1 MFQNRLEPE
10 PSSFRHFAFSEKVWR
25 CLKRAERSKNGLKP
39 TDRSIIVERLN
50 EVRAQINIADE
61 VAICSILDKNP
72 FAIQVSSEAEGGTKG
87 GLLAILPLNESGF
100 SAVTQGV
107 FSGLHPEPEWI
118 SSPGEQPTALYIWLV
133 IMPGNFGRLLSA
145 IGNAIDPIATRPC
158 PMFSRSVTPHSARLH
173 KGAGFMAA
181 RNYFP
186 DADSDLLVVFPQQK
200 LPEPKRPVLDV
211 QVARSI
217 EDIFKVFSVRS
228 ATYIAEQFCFYD
240 EEFDGNDFCSTHFLG
255 RVDGD
260 AAGCVRLRFFN
271 GFAKLER
278 LAVRAEYRQSRL
290 AYQLVRAALDHAARK
305 GYRRVL
311 GHSRLDLVRFWR
323 VFGFRPIETRPE
335 FSFAGVRYQ
344 EIMAELAPH
353 AEPIPETAQPLVI
366 LRPEG
371 AWDKPGPFDH
381 NLSAQDPRRQK
392 LLEERTRTIKG
403 LSVAS
408 A

>member
-1 MFQNRLEPE
+1 MFQSKPRIET
-10 PSSFRHFAFSEKVWR
+10 SSFRHFAFSEKVWR
-25 CLKRAERSKNGLKP
+25 CLKRAERSKSGLKP
-39 TDRSIIVERLN
+39 TDRAVIIDRLN
-50 EVRAQINIADE
+50 EVRAQFHIADE
-61 VAICSILDKNP
+61 DTICSILDKNP
-72 FAIQVSSEAEGGTKG
+72 FAIQVASEVTPGSTP
-87 GLLAILPLNESGF
+87 GLLALLPLNDTGLT
-100 SAVTQGV
+100 AITQGA
-107 FSGLHPEPEWI
+107 FSGLQPKPEWI
-118 SSPGEQPTALYIWLV
+118 CAPGEQPTALYIWLV

-145 IGNAIDPIATRPC
+145 IGNAIDPIASEPC
-158 PMFSRSVTPHSARLH
+158 PMFSRSITSHSERLH
-173 KGAGFMAA
+173 AGAGFMAA

-186 DADSDLLVVFPQQK
+186 DADPDLLVVFPQRK
-200 LPEPKRPVLDV
+200 LPEAKRQILDV

-217 EDIFKVFSVRS
+217 EDIFKVFSVRA

-323 VFGFRPIETRPE
+323 VFGFRPIETRSE
-335 FSFAGVRYQ
+335 FAFAGVRYQ
-344 EIMAELAPH
+344 EIMAELEPH
-353 AEPIPETAQPLVI
+353 NGVIPETVEPLVI

-371 AWDKPGPFDH
+371 AWDKPGPFDF
-381 NLSAQDPRRQK
+381 NLSAQDPKRQK

-403 LSVAS
+403 QSVVS
-408 A
+408 H

>member
-1 MFQNRLEPE
+1 MFQNKAKIDS
-10 PSSFRHFAFSEKVWR
+10 SSFRHFAFSEKVWR
-25 CLKRAERSKNGLKP
+25 CLKRAELSKNQLVP
-39 TDRSIIVERLN
+39 TNRTVILNRLN
-50 EVRAQINIADE
+50 GMRDKINIADE
-61 VAICSILDKNP
+61 ASICAILDKNP
-72 FAIQVSSEAEGGTKG
+72 FSIQVTEDAHGEKAP
-87 GLLAILPLNESGF
+87 GLLALLPLNDVGF
-100 SAVTQGV
+100 SAITDGS
-107 FSGLHPEPEWI
+107 FSGLKPDPAWI
-118 SSPGEQPTALYIWLV
+118 CAPGEQPTALYIWLV
-133 IMPGNFGRLLSA
+133 IMPGTFGRLLSA
-145 IGNAIDPIATRPC
+145 IGSAIDPIANQPC
-158 PMFSRSVTPHSARLH
+158 PMFSRSITSHSKRLH
-173 KGAGFMAA
+173 QGAGFMSA

-186 DADSDLLVVFPQQK
+186 DADADLLVVFPQQK
-200 LPEPKRPVLDV
+200 VPEAKRPVLDV
-211 QVARSI
+211 HVARTV

-240 EEFDGNDFCSTHFLG
+240 EEFDGNDFCSTQFLG

-305 GYRRVL
+305 GYARVL

-323 VFGFRPIETRPE
+323 VFGFKPIETRPE

-344 EIMAELAPH
+344 EIMAELDVH
-353 AEPIPETAQPLVI
+353 PETISETVEPLVI

-371 AWDKPGPFDH
+371 AWDVPGPFDL
-381 NLSAQDPRRQK
+381 NLSAQDPKRQK

-408 A
+408 N